1 MIPPPPMIYMTPEDL
16 YSWRTAHNLS
26 KREAAAALGIARNTL
41 RCYESGRHVIPKYIM
56 LACDKISQD
65 AQRVGNAA

>member
-1 MIPPPPMIYMTPEDL
+1 MIPPPPTIYMTPDDL
-16 YSWRTAHNLS
+16 YSWRVAHNLS

-56 LACDKISQD
+56 LACNQISE
-65 AQRVGNAA
+65 AALRVSNAA